1 MTKYYNSQSTNMTKK
16 GLEKELNSLPI
27 KFSNLDTWFKFK
39 VLAALEELN
48 ERKLELQRNRS
59 DLVFL
64 LQNKRYDSSSRLNK
78 KKK

>member
-16 GLEKELNSLPI
+16 ELEKELNSLPI